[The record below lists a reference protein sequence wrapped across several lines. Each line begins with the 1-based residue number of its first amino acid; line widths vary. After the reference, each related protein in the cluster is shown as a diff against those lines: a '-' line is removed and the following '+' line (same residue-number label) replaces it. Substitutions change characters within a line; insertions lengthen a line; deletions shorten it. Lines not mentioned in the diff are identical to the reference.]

1 MTPRAGGGRG
11 ARRLSPEE
19 RELWR
24 NVTRAVKPI
33 RPEVAEALPAARA
46 APDNASAPLPA
57 PLPRPPPTAKAKP
70 EQPVPP
76 PPLTPLG
83 RRLKGRVAR
92 GAEPI
97 DGRLDLHGL
106 TQAQA
111 YDALQGFLRG
121 AQARNAKLVLVI
133 TGKGARSSSSYEGSE
148 ARGVLRQ
155 LVPRWLAMPDFR
167 AAVVAFETA
176 HTGHGGEGALYV
188 RLRRS
193 RASSADGRR

>member
-1 MTPRAGGGRG
+1 MTTSFPTRERKG

-24 NVTRAVKPI
+24 TVTRSVRPI
-33 RPEVAEALPAARA
+33 RPEVVALAEPKLLPEPAK
-46 APDNASAPLPA
+46 APAPPPVFPLLTVQKPQPKPRSPSAP
-57 PLPRPPPTAKAKP
+57 PLA
-70 EQPVPP
+70 
-76 PPLTPLG
+76 PLG

-106 TQAQA
+106 TQAEA
-111 YDALQGFLRG
+111 YDALLGFLQS
-121 AQARNAKLVLVI
+121 AQRRNAKLVLVI
-133 TGKGARSSSSYEGSE
+133 TGKGARNRDFGGE

-155 LVPRWLAMPDFR
+155 LVPRWLALPEFR
-167 AAVVAFETA
+167 AFVIAFETA

-188 RLRRS
+188 RLRRA
-193 RASSADGRR
+193 R